1 MSFNTSHVTLYHRG
15 LRTPD
20 GHDRFQYI
28 SCYSLSA
35 FSATTLSDFC
45 VSIHLMLL
53 FIAVRG
59 GEDFPGTVVSIHLM
73 LLFIEM
79 DLETYP
85 KKKDVSIHLMLLF
98 IPSLG
103 RHEDLIRMF
112 QYISCYSLSAVAV
125 DMRVRII
132 GFNTSHV
139 TLYRCCDNACDSCC
153 RRFNTSHVTLYLSR
167 NVLVTIAYEFQYIS
181 CYSLS
186 ADDNAT
192 PVLSAMFQYISCYS
206 LS

>member
-1 MSFNTSHVTLYHRG
+1 
-15 LRTPD
+15 
-20 GHDRFQYI
+20 
-28 SCYSLSA
+28 
-35 FSATTLSDFC
+35 
-45 VSIHLMLL
+45 MLL
-53 FIAVRG
+53 FIR
-59 GEDFPGTVVSIHLM
+59 LM
-73 LLFIEM
+73 QKEGWRWKL
-79 DLETYP
+79 
-85 KKKDVSIHLMLLF
+85 
-98 IPSLG
+98 
-103 RHEDLIRMF
+103 F

-186 ADDNAT
+186 NGGMALGS
-192 PVLSAMFQYISCYS
+192 V
-206 LS
+206 